1 MWSSIL
7 DMFEGG
13 SSERRVAKLLI
24 ERGFTVTEDEGVV
37 SHGVTVP
44 HSSIAN
50 SLELE
55 ERSVDQTVE
64 MILEDDLLAGLFA
77 NLTSNTFFEDA
88 VSALDISVVT
98 VQVDDAAES
107 GILADI
113 TSVFDEHGVMIRQMV
128 VEDPV
133 LNDVPQFVAIVDGQV
148 PSGLMLELNNLTCT
162 EACFYAAG

>member
-7 DMFEGG
+7 DMFEEG
-13 SSERRVAKLLI
+13 SAERRVARLLI

-37 SHGVTVP
+37 SHEVPVP

-50 SLELE
+50 SLEVK
-55 ERSVDQTVE
+55 ERSVDRTVE
-64 MILEDDLLAGLFA
+64 MILEDDHLSGLFA
-77 NLTSNTFFEDA
+77 NLTSKTFFEDA
-88 VSALDISVVT
+88 VSVLDISVVT
-98 VQVDDAAES
+98 VQVADAAES
-107 GILADI
+107 GLLADI

-148 PSGLMLELNNLTCT
+148 PAGLMLELNNLTCT